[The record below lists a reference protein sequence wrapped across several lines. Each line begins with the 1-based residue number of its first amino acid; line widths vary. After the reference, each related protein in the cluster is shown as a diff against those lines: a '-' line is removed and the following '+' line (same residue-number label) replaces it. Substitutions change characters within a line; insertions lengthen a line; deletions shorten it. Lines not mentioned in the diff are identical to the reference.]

1 MDEIEKKKSV
11 TEEVNQSIM
20 SIKNMINII
29 GGTTSKF
36 NLEIPANVTDVELEG
51 KVIGI
56 FSWVQI
62 FLKGA
67 DIEDCQRLG
76 NSKNAI
82 VRFVNYKF
90 CYQALDKKK

>member
-36 NLEIPANVTDVELEG
+36 NLEIPANVTDVEIEG

-62 FLKGA
+62 
-67 DIEDCQRLG
+67 
-76 NSKNAI
+76 
-82 VRFVNYKF
+82 
-90 CYQALDKKK
+90 